1 MGSTIVTNLG
11 RSIWV
16 AGAMALSALSFSLP
30 SAAQNFSDSYKFLE
44 AVRDANG
51 TEVTEFLN
59 QPGTNIVN
67 TRDQVSLETA
77 LHIVTTR
84 RDATWIRFLIDKGAK
99 PNVRNKK
106 GETPLMIA
114 SNMGFVDGVAA
125 LLAAG
130 ADIDESNVAGET
142 PLIAAVFRRDTGMI
156 RLLLTNGANPERND
170 NSGRSARDYAALDA
184 NALVL
189 AELDR
194 HDKDEEGKPEKPT
207 YGPSF

>member
-1 MGSTIVTNLG
+1 MTNSG
-11 RSIWV
+11 RNILI
-16 AGAMALSALSFSLP
+16 AGAMALSALSISLP
-30 SAAQNFSDSYKFLE
+30 FSTPASAQNFSDSYKFLE

-77 LHIVTTR
+77 LHIVTAR
-84 RDATWIRFLIDKGAK
+84 RDATWIRFLTAKGAR

-114 SNMGFVDGVAA
+114 SNLGFVDGVAE
-125 LLAAG
+125 LLKAG

-142 PLIAAVFRRDTGMI
+142 PLISAVHRRDTSMM

-170 NSGRSARDYAALDA
+170 NSGRSARDYAALHA
-184 NALVL
+184 NPTVL
-189 AELDR
+189 AELAR
-194 HDKDEEGKPEKPT
+194 HDKSKEGEPEKPS